1 MPSSKCG
8 GLIPKRNKR
17 RNAASARISHGTQS
31 VPAKRTLH
39 RCRYS
44 LTRAVAG
51 ADSASALRSSLLVRA
66 AMRILVTGGCG
77 FIGSN
82 FIRYI
87 LQHYKPASVTNV
99 DALTYAGNLASLNGV
114 VDEHGERYEFFKAD
128 IANTDA
134 MDGLMLEH
142 QFFAVV
148 NFAAESHVD
157 RSINSPENFIHTN
170 VIGTSVLLNSA
181 RKHGVQ
187 RFVQISTDEVY
198 GSLGKTGKFTED
210 SPLDPSSPYSSSKAG
225 ADLLALACQKTFGQ
239 DVIVTRCSNNYGPY
253 QFPEKLIP
261 LMIVKALRN
270 EPLPVYGDGMNVRD
284 WIHVEDH
291 CAAIVA
297 ALFEGKPG
305 SVYNFGGESEMPN
318 LETVKLILRKLGK
331 PESLITYVTDRLGHD
346 RRYAID
352 SSFAQRELKWKP
364 LHNFKEGLDSTID
377 WYANNRSWW
386 EPLLERTGRH

>member
-1 MPSSKCG
+1 
-8 GLIPKRNKR
+8 
-17 RNAASARISHGTQS
+17 
-31 VPAKRTLH
+31 
-39 RCRYS
+39 
-44 LTRAVAG
+44 
-51 ADSASALRSSLLVRA
+51 
-66 AMRILVTGGCG
+66 VTGGCG

-99 DALTYAGNLASLNGV
+99 DALTYAGNLANLDGV
-114 VDEHGERYEFFKAD
+114 VEEHGERYEFFKAD
-128 IANTDA
+128 IANADA

-198 GSLGKTGKFTED
+198 GSLGKTGKFTEK

-225 ADLLALACQKTFGQ
+225 SDLLALAHHKTYGQ
-239 DVIVTRCSNNYGPY
+239 EISVTRCSNNYGPY

-261 LMIVKALRN
+261 LMIIKALRD

-284 WIHVEDH
+284 WIHVQDH
-291 CAAIVA
+291 CAAVVA

-305 SVYNFGGESEMPN
+305 AVYNFGGGNEIAN
-318 LETVKLILRKLGK
+318 LDLVKMILKQLGK
-331 PESLITYVTDRLGHD
+331 PESLISFVKDRLGHD

-352 SSFAQRELKWKP
+352 SSFAQKELKWKARKD
-364 LHNFKEGLDSTID
+364 FKEGLEMTIQ
-377 WYANNRSWW
+377 WYIDNQTWW
-386 EPLLERTGRH
+386 QPLLERAGRY